1 MKINPST
8 QTSKPVAKRNVAAAD
23 KGPSDGFTPG
33 ERVDRLISDIQS
45 GKVKYSPEIQAKI
58 RPQELTLGDFPC
70 HKYILKAGETDN
82 LPTEIVAKGEKSKYK
97 GATTLDSKLT
107 TKENVKDLEKRNEAI
122 ADSINGLYAQKTE
135 SLMVLLEGDNAAGK
149 DGMVKHVFTI
159 NPMTTNGQVAF
170 KGANEEERKHE
181 PNWRIMKN
189 LAGPGQIMFHNRS
202 HYGDVVFAAK
212 TPEDKAQRLAEIKEL
227 EYGLT
232 MGLPMTAEGRIALP
246 DQKGNVDPAA
256 IQRPPMRFIKVLLGV
271 SKEEQALRLA
281 ERLEDDAKVY
291 KVTAADLEGHPKH
304 AEIQGGFADAMAAG
318 SSEFAPTYYLPND
331 NKVTGWRKLA
341 EIADRVLDDMAPVP
355 PGNKDGMSLEDRQTA
370 AQALRKEAEKKLRG

>member
-33 ERVDRLISDIQS
+33 ERVDRLISDIQT

-212 TPEDKAQRLAEIKEL
+212 TPEDKARRLAEIKEL